1 MYCLSITSCD
11 MSFFL
16 GLPLTSSQVPLFP
29 LVVFQVS
36 PICEGGISVTLAA
49 DEMEA
54 FRRVEGF
61 PPQT

>member
-1 MYCLSITSCD
+1 

-29 LVVFQVS
+29 LVAVQAS
-36 PICEGGISVTLAA
+36 PICEGEMSVTLAA
-49 DEMEA
+49 DEIDA
-54 FRRVEGF
+54 LRLLGGV

>member
-1 MYCLSITSCD
+1 